1 MVKLSS
7 EAKIIK
13 IIGCRS
19 PLTRKGYNTKQ
30 YLENKADGDISFVS
44 TGRQSIERMLP
55 PLYNNSE
62 TGSRTSCGSDPD
74 ESSSFESI
82 FQGRKSTESF
92 LPPEFTSLSFD
103 SERLS
108 SSTSQAVVSE

>member
-1 MVKLSS
+1 
-7 EAKIIK
+7 
-13 IIGCRS
+13 
-19 PLTRKGYNTKQ
+19 
-30 YLENKADGDISFVS
+30 
-44 TGRQSIERMLP
+44 MLP

-62 TGSRTSCGSDPD
+62 TGPRISSSSDPE

-82 FQGRKSTESF
+82 FQGRKSMDSF

-108 SSTSQAVVSE
+108 SSTSQAVDDMEAEMRRLKLELKQTLEMYNTACKEALTA